1 MNIKTLRDLALSG
14 VAIAALGIGAVSAQ
28 AQDVD
33 SVVSEGQQ
41 ANQLAQQSQQRVDQI
56 SDETDKLVNDYRTL
70 SRQIDDIR
78 IYNEQLRRQIASQLE
93 EIANLDES
101 INNIDVIRRQVLP
114 EMIEMVDGLEE
125 FIKLDMPFRR
135 QERLD
140 RVADLREFLDSGDI
154 SPAEQFRQIME
165 TLQAEAEFGRTI
177 EHYRDTVNHN
187 GEDRQVEVL
196 RIGRVALM
204 YKAEGQNTNVLGM
217 WDQAAGA
224 WTALPSS
231 YAAQIETGLRFSKK
245 QATAQLLVLPVS
257 APEGN

>member
-1 MNIKTLRDLALSG
+1 MNIKALRVLALSG
-14 VAIAALGIGAVSAQ
+14 AAIAALGIAASGAL

-33 SVVSEGQQ
+33 AAVKVGQE
-41 ANQLAQQSQQRVDQI
+41 ANQVAQQSQQRVDKLSEEAQNLL
-56 SDETDKLVNDYRTL
+56 DEYRTL
-70 SRQIDDIR
+70 SRRIDDIR
-78 IYNEQLRRQIASQLE
+78 IYNEQLRRQIASQQK

-101 INNIDVIRRQVLP
+101 INNIDVIRRQVTP
-114 EMIEMVDGLEE
+114 EMIAMVDGLES
-125 FIKLDMPFRR
+125 FVKLDMPFRR

-140 RVADLREFLDSGDI
+140 RIDQLRTYLDSGDI

-165 TLQAEAEFGRTI
+165 TLQAESEYGRTI

-217 WDQAAGA
+217 WDKDANAWKALPTSYAGA
-224 WTALPSS
+224 
-231 YAAQIETGLRFSKK
+231 IDNGIRFSKK
-245 QATAQLLVLPVS
+245 QATAQLLTLPVS